1 MEFGGT
7 PSLALTLWT
16 KTKKDRKL
24 EESIA
29 TQLRELPE
37 KNSDDEGAFFSSFF
51 FKKELEVMSF
61 YKMPSLLSCL

>member
-51 FKKELEVMSF
+51 LRKN
-61 YKMPSLLSCL
+61 